1 MKHKVLFLDTM
12 VYLHYKPLDQID
24 WPSVVDADRVSIV
37 VPPVTIRELQ
47 RRKDS
52 GSNSGLRERAAR
64 SIRLVFKSVGLSGAC
79 VPVRKNVTIRVE
91 DREPS
96 IDYDS
101 HGLAREVRDD
111 QLIASMLTW
120 KHEHPEESVVLAT
133 EDYGLLLSIKAG
145 RQSIAAIRLPEE
157 LKLPTEPDP
166 AQKEIRNL
174 KRKVVE
180 LQSQRPEVSVAFA
193 GREQRVSYVLCR
205 PIELDAA
212 ERDRLVAD
220 TKARHPLKKDP
231 RRRRRPTASGQRGD
245 AVSQASRQLLEHL
258 DGIARQMAIQQ
269 IEFGPTP
276 EAVEKYNGQL
286 ADYYARVEEHYRDT
300 VEHQNRR
307 RRTVKLAMALVN
319 TGSAPAKDVDIEF
332 GFPGGLSVADTLAE
346 PPKMPQPPREPKGR
360 FDISADYGGLYEL
373 GLGMDFRPELEA
385 SVLNNDFEFLDD
397 GRVRAHVD
405 HVKHGI
411 PVELEPLY
419 VTFESHSDARSF
431 GIEYTVLVGNLPD
444 PITGRLDVI
453 VSIDTNE
460 GEDSR
465 GAE

>member
-24 WPSVVDADRVSIV
+24 WPSVVDADRVSTV

-52 GSNSGLRERAAR
+52 GSNSRLRERAAR

-79 VPVRKNVTIRVE
+79 VPVRKNVTIQVV

-101 HGLAREVRDD
+101 HGLAREVQDD

-120 KHEHPEESVVLAT
+120 KHEHPKESLVLAT
-133 EDYGLLLSIKAG
+133 EDYGLLLSVKAG

-157 LKLPTEPDP
+157 LRLPTEPDP
-166 AQKEIRNL
+166 AQKEIRDL
-174 KRKVVE
+174 KRKVTE

-193 GREQRVSYVLCR
+193 GGERKANYVLR
-205 PIELDAA
+205 RQIGLGAADLD
-212 ERDRLVAD
+212 RRIAD
-220 TKARHPLKKDP
+220 AKATYPLKKDP
-231 RRRRRPTASGQRGD
+231 GRPRKPTASGQRD
-245 AVSQASRQLLEHL
+245 HAVSQALHQVLEHL
-258 DGIARQMAIQQ
+258 DAMAREMERMQ
-269 IEFGPTP
+269 IESGPTP

-300 VEHQNRR
+300 VEHHNRR
-307 RRTVKLAMALVN
+307 RRTVKLAMALAN
-319 TGSAPAKDVDIEF
+319 TGSAPAEDVDIEF
-332 GFPGGLSVADTLAE
+332 CFPEGLSVSVTLAE
-346 PPKMPQPPREPKGR
+346 PPKAPQPPTEPKGR
-360 FDISADYGGLYEL
+360 FDISADYGGLYGL

-444 PITGRLDVI
+444 PTTGRLDVI
-453 VSIDTNE
+453 VSIDTDE
-460 GEDSR
+460 GEVDR